1 MRRSPLWL
9 AGILAGGILSSV
21 AFSVQAETIEEG
33 GKLYNNTTC
42 VACHG
47 KDGKGKLPGV
57 PDFTKKGGRLTKT
70 DDVLASNIM
79 NGFKSPG
86 SSMAMPAKGG
96 VSSLTQEQA
105 EAIVSYMRQAFAG
118 N

>member
-1 MRRSPLWL
+1 MRHSPLWL
-9 AGILAGGILSSV
+9 AGILVGGMASSV
-21 AFSVQAETIEEG
+21 AFSVQAETIEQGEE
-33 GKLYNNTTC
+33 LYNTTC

-47 KDGKGKLPGV
+47 KDGKGNLPGV
-57 PDFTKKGGRLTKT
+57 PDFTKKDGRFTKT
-70 DDVLASNIM
+70 DEVLASHIM

-96 VSSLTQEQA
+96 MSSLTQEQA
-105 EAIVSYMRQAFAG
+105 EAIVTYMRQTFAG

>member
-1 MRRSPLWL
+1 MKRSPLWL
-9 AGILAGGILSSV
+9 AGILVGSIASSV
-21 AFSVQAETIEEG
+21 AFSVQAETTEEG
-33 GKLYNNTTC
+33 EELYNTKC

-47 KDGKGKLPGV
+47 QNGKGKLPGV
-57 PDFTKKGGRLTKT
+57 PDFTKKDGRLAKT
-70 DDVLASNIM
+70 DDVLASHIM

-96 VSSLTQEQA
+96 MSSLTQEQA
-105 EAIVSYMRQAFAG
+105 EAIVNYMRQAFAG

>member
-1 MRRSPLWL
+1 LKRSPLWL
-9 AGILAGGILSSV
+9 AGILVGSIASSI
-21 AFSVQAETIEEG
+21 AFSAHAESIEEG
-33 GKLYNNTTC
+33 EKLFNTTC

-47 KDGKGKLPGV
+47 QNGKGNLPGV
-57 PDFTKKGGRLTKT
+57 PDFTKKDGRLAKT

-96 VSSLTQEQA
+96 MSSLTQEQA
-105 EAIVSYMRQAFAG
+105 EAIVNYMRQAFAG

>member
-1 MRRSPLWL
+1 MKRPSVWL
-9 AGILAGGILSSV
+9 AGILVGSIASTV
-21 AFSVQAETIEEG
+21 AFSVQAETSKEGEE
-33 GKLYNNTTC
+33 LYNTTC

-47 KDGKGKLPGV
+47 KDGKGNLPGV
-57 PDFTKKGGRLTKT
+57 PDFTKKDGRFTKT
-70 DDVLASNIM
+70 DEVLASHIM

-96 VSSLTQEQA
+96 MSSLTQEQA
-105 EAIVSYMRQAFAG
+105 EAIVTYMRQTFAG

>member
-1 MRRSPLWL
+1 MRHSPLWL
-9 AGILAGGILSSV
+9 AGILVGGMVSSV
-21 AFSVQAETIEEG
+21 AFSVQAETIEQGEE
-33 GKLYNNTTC
+33 LYNTTC

-47 KDGKGKLPGV
+47 KDGKGNLPGV
-57 PDFTKKGGRLTKT
+57 PDFTKKDGRFTKT
-70 DDVLASNIM
+70 DEVLASHIM

-96 VSSLTQEQA
+96 MSSLTQEQA
-105 EAIVSYMRQAFAG
+105 EAIVTYMRQTFAG